1 MLYVCKLHWHISP
14 LRGLRW
20 LELWE
25 PAAEKCLAYGAKSW
39 SLTRADDDTLA
50 YEQTMVW
57 EDKADFER
65 YWYSPEIAEARE
77 SVVAWYVIPLLPEW
91 HTLIAAQSVGAT
103 TTVV

>member
-25 PAAEKCLAYGAKSW
+25 PAAEKCTAYGAKSW
-39 SLTRADDDTLA
+39 SLTRDDNDTLA

-57 EDKADFER
+57 ENKADFER
-65 YWYSPEIAEARE
+65 YWYSPEIEQARQ
-77 SVVAWYVIPLLPEW
+77 SVVAWYDIPMLPEW
-91 HTLIAAQSVGAT
+91 HTLIAAHSVGSTPA
-103 TTVV
+103 VV